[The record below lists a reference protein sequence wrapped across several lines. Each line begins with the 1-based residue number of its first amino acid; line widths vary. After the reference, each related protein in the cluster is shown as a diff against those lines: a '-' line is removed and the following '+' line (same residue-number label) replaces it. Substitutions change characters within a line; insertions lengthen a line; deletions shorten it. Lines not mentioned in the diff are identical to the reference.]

1 MWSKSR
7 RRLTGS
13 KPRLLLVLGLLP
25 LAIPALAQNRL
36 NGFFLTSP
44 LGLSSGY
51 DGHFATGSQTL
62 SDDVSIVTSPTFS
75 WLDNTHQS
83 MFSVDYQSEFE
94 LFERHENL
102 DAWNHAANLHFR
114 HQITSRLSIDGADS
128 FLSTMD
134 PTRVLVNSLLLLPRG
149 RYVENSFYTRLAY
162 RLDHRTVFSA
172 RFDSAYTTMQLP
184 EALAGRLNRVGF
196 AGTATVDRTI
206 NRHHALSGSYAYLYV
221 HPLQTGPSAI
231 GTGVQNVDL
240 AYVYTVN
247 PGLTLRASGGITR
260 ANQSS
265 FTGAAAVDKKFGDLW
280 LSGGYQ
286 RYLAFFGGLAP
297 IGAPFEP
304 IPFASGLAPDAVYQ
318 VASLRAWGNLTNR
331 LNLEGNLQRAL
342 NGATPEGQGIKSVV
356 AQLKLNYKLSS
367 RVSFFTRTEFYGQN
381 ISEFSPFPLSRRRYF
396 AGFEISLT
404 RPLELAD
411 DPHRQKPL
419 PAGSSQS
426 QQGPD
431 HAPEER

>member
-1 MWSKSR
+1 VQEYPISMR
-7 RRLTGS
+7 RSLLFLLSLAQALT
-13 KPRLLLVLGLLP
+13 LG
-25 LAIPALAQNRL
+25 IPALAQDRL
-36 NGFFLTSP
+36 NGFYLTSP
-44 LGLSSGY
+44 MSLSSGY
-51 DGHFATGSQTL
+51 DDHFATGSQAL
-62 SDDVSIVTSPTFS
+62 SDNVSLVTSPTFS
-75 WLDNTHQS
+75 WLENTHQTMLS
-83 MFSVDYQSEFE
+83 LDYQSEFE
-94 LFERHENL
+94 IFDRYQNL

-114 HQITSRLSIDGADS
+114 HQITSRLSLDAADA

-149 RYVENSFYTRLAY
+149 RYVENAFYARLAY
-162 RLDHRTVFSA
+162 RLDHRTVFSV
-172 RFDSAYTTMQLP
+172 RFDNAYTTMELP

-231 GTGVQNVDL
+231 GTGVQNVNL

-260 ANQSS
+260 ADQSS
-265 FTGAAAVDKKFGDLW
+265 FTGAAAVDKKVGGVW

-297 IGAPFEP
+297 IGVPAGPLPFV
-304 IPFASGLAPDAVYQ
+304 SGLAPDSIYQ

-331 LNLEGNLQRAL
+331 LSLEGNLQRAL
-342 NGATPEGQGIKSVV
+342 NGVTPEGQGIKSVV
-356 AQLKLNYKLSS
+356 AQLRLSYKVTD

-381 ISEFSPFPLSRRRYF
+381 ISEFSTFPMSRRRYF
-396 AGFEISLT
+396 AGIEISLT
-404 RPLELAD
+404 RPPEVAD
-411 DPHRQKPL
+411 DPHRHKPL
-419 PAGSSQS
+419 PAGSSMS
-426 QQGPD
+426 QQGD
-431 HAPEER
+431 AHAPEDH